1 MAIKTKAIVLGNIN
15 YKEKDKLVDLFTLE
29 EGRLLVSM
37 KGVRGEKAKLK
48 MAKEP
53 FCFGEFVIEK
63 GKTNIVTQVEI
74 IDNFYDPTKDI
85 DKYYESCAILDV
97 VKQISSQQDLE
108 LFLNIIKALK
118 IICYENVKKYYVF
131 DKFLINLTNILGYSF
146 VSDRCSSC
154 NATLKMAY
162 FDLNKGCLVCPK
174 CKTDSAIKIS
184 ENCLKDLI
192 YLFKCDYIDLKSENF
207 IKSEKEILKVL
218 ALNLEWRVGLKI
230 LRIN

>member
-1 MAIKTKAIVLGNIN
+1 MLNYSIKRITKFKLMLIN
-15 YKEKDKLVDLFTLE
+15 PSC
-29 EGRLLVSM
+29 GRN
-37 KGVRGEKAKLK
+37 K
-48 MAKEP
+48 
-53 FCFGEFVIEK
+53 
-63 GKTNIVTQVEI
+63 
-74 IDNFYDPTKDI
+74 
-85 DKYYESCAILDV
+85 
-97 VKQISSQQDLE
+97 
-108 LFLNIIKALK
+108 K
-118 IICYENVKKYYVF
+118 IICFHLENVKKYYVF

-230 LRIN
+230 LRINWCFYCLIDVSLKYLFSNILKFYIKIINKRYKNT